1 MSGRVSIAL
10 TLLAAVALILAP
22 VRALQHG
29 VTEWLGFVRVAAV
42 LIAAWGLARGATW
55 ARWLVTLLAMLMV
68 WAAWRAWA
76 LPVGFRNLVPDYL
89 LWRAGRALG
98 ALFLAGAAA
107 VAWGARDAPPR
118 AV

>member
-42 LIAAWGLARGATW
+42 LIAAWGLARGAAW

-107 VAWGARDAPPR
+107 VAWGARDTPPR
-118 AV
+118 TA